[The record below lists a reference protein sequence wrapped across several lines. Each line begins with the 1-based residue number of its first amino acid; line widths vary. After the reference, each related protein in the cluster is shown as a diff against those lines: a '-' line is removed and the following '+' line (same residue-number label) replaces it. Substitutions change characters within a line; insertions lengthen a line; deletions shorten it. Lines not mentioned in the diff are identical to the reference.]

1 MNLCKRGLG
10 LIHKSNPLHLRHPA
24 EALVIDYEQHGR
36 GQPRCGIAQRNGP
49 VAQVR
54 ECHEKQQRQPQ
65 QAGAEQRQD
74 RRHDA
79 PPAAAHGGGQ
89 DLHAAER
96 RIEKRQ
102 HGDDPAA
109 LGHDVPVVGEE
120 AHGQSARQ
128 EHQNAEQRRKAG
140 VHPQPGVDDGVDA
153 AKLPRAEVLSGE
165 GHDRNADGVGNRPE
179 DAVEL
184 PVDRPR
190 RDRVRAEQI
199 DCLLDIDV
207 RNVIKHAGNAGG
219 KPDDE
224 HALEQPP
231 VRADFF
237 EVQAVVSVR
246 ALQGADDQ
254 PRADEL

>member
-1 MNLCKRGLG
+1 MRVGG
-10 LIHKSNPLHLRHPA
+10 QPFA
-24 EALVIDYEQHGR
+24 EFVVEQEHHGR
-36 GQPRCGIAQRNGP
+36 CRPGNGVAQGDGEI
-49 VAQVR
+49 AQVR
-54 ECHEKQQRQPQ
+54 EGHGEQQNQPQ
-65 QAGAEQRQD
+65 HTRAEERDDCGLD
-74 RRHDA
+74 RISD
-79 PPAAAHGGGQ
+79 AAHHG
-89 DLHAAER
+89 
-96 RIEKRQ
+96 RQ
-102 HGDDPAA
+102 HLRRREQEVARGKIGDNHASLLDDCGVRVEQTNRPVAREVDEPADQRA
-109 LGHDVPVVGEE
+109 YRKVQRDADVHGLQNPVFFPRAV
-120 AHGQSARQ
+120 
-128 EHQNAEQRRKAG
+128 
-140 VHPQPGVDDGVDA
+140 V
-153 AKLPRAEVLSGE
+153 LPRE
-165 GHDRNADGVGNRPE
+165 GHDGNADGVGNRPE